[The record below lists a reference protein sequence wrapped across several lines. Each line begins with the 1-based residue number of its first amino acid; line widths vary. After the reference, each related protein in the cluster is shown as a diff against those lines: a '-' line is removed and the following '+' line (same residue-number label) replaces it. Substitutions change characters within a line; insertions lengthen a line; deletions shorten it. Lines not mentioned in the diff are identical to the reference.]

1 MVASRLGFINKSN
14 HTYENLYN
22 ENVYL
27 QFNSQ
32 DKQQDADHI
41 KKNHCEMKGLR
52 LASFVIKIFCYT
64 LQIQLWTLYYS
75 ELKMTEE
82 LSKHV
87 LKVSFI
93 FLKFVTYLLLS
104 RPLDN

>member
-1 MVASRLGFINKSN
+1 
-14 HTYENLYN
+14 
-22 ENVYL
+22 
-27 QFNSQ
+27 
-32 DKQQDADHI
+32 
-41 KKNHCEMKGLR
+41 MKGLR

-87 LKVSFI
+87 LEVSFI
-93 FLKFVTYLLLS
+93 FLNSLHVCCYPDLLIIKIYIYFMPS
-104 RPLDN
+104 

>member
-1 MVASRLGFINKSN
+1 MIRLSGGIFEWNVASMVASRLGFIKSN
-14 HTYENLYN
+14 HTYENLYD

-41 KKNHCEMKGLR
+41 KKHCEMKSLR

-64 LQIQLWTLYYS
+64 L
-75 ELKMTEE
+75 
-82 LSKHV
+82 
-87 LKVSFI
+87 
-93 FLKFVTYLLLS
+93 
-104 RPLDN
+104 

>member
-1 MVASRLGFINKSN
+1 MIRLSGGISEWNAASMVASRLGFIDKSN

-41 KKNHCEMKGLR
+41 KKNTVKWK
-52 LASFVIKIFCYT
+52 A
-64 LQIQLWTLYYS
+64 
-75 ELKMTEE
+75 
-82 LSKHV
+82 
-87 LKVSFI
+87 
-93 FLKFVTYLLLS
+93 
-104 RPLDN
+104 

>member
-1 MVASRLGFINKSN
+1 MIRLSGGIFEWNAASMVASRLGFINKSN

-41 KKNHCEMKGLR
+41 KKNTEMKGLR

-64 LQIQLWTLYYS
+64 L
-75 ELKMTEE
+75 
-82 LSKHV
+82 
-87 LKVSFI
+87 
-93 FLKFVTYLLLS
+93 
-104 RPLDN
+104 

>member
-1 MVASRLGFINKSN
+1 MIRLSGGISEWNAASMVASRLGFINKSN

-41 KKNHCEMKGLR
+41 
-52 LASFVIKIFCYT
+52 
-64 LQIQLWTLYYS
+64 
-75 ELKMTEE
+75 
-82 LSKHV
+82 
-87 LKVSFI
+87 
-93 FLKFVTYLLLS
+93 
-104 RPLDN
+104 